1 LIEKMDLAYT
11 IRFIGSFNPKERK
24 RFVPDE
30 IHKEAHLHRSA
41 PRYAAIESKIM
52 EAIDKELLPA
62 GVVVTEDP
70 IARLFGTSR
79 TPVRMAFNKLE
90 RLGFLERFEGRGFIV
105 AGAHE
110 PKRIVVTHQML
121 GLDKALVQ
129 LPQPMTAQRIAQA
142 FEASIAQAL
151 PFGLYRVNEQAA
163 ADHFNV
169 SRTIIREL
177 LSRFQDRGLLR
188 KDLRSHWVVGPLTAQ
203 DVAHYFAIRAKLEPL
218 ALMESAPLLPQDLI
232 SRMHVQAHAAKQ
244 MADDLALGELDG
256 LETDLHVTLLAKTP
270 NPHLRRMI
278 YQSQIALSV
287 NQVFAETVGTKP
299 FSLALME
306 HCIVFEFLIRGSRKA
321 AADALEEHL
330 HLSAARTRKRLMAF
344 SVFPEPDLPDYLRRI
359 SN

>member
-1 LIEKMDLAYT
+1 MPEDM
-11 IRFIGSFNPKERK
+11 R
-24 RFVPDE
+24 
-30 IHKEAHLHRSA
+30 KEAHPHRSA
-41 PRYAAIESKIM
+41 PRYAAIEGKII
-52 EAIDKELLPA
+52 EAIEKELLPA

-90 RLGFLERFEGRGFIV
+90 DLGLLERFEGRGFIV
-105 AGAHE
+105 SGADE

-121 GLDKALVQ
+121 GLDKELVQ
-129 LPQPMTAQRIAQA
+129 LPQPMAAQRIAQA

-163 ADHFNV
+163 ADHFDV

-218 ALMESAPLLPQDLI
+218 ALLESAPLLSQDLI
-232 SRMHVQAHAAKQ
+232 SHMQVRAHAAMKTSE
-244 MADDLALGELDG
+244 DITLSDLNR
-256 LETDLHVTLLAKTP
+256 LETDLHVTLLSKSP

-278 YQSQIALSV
+278 HQSQIALSV

-306 HCIVFEFLIRGSRKA
+306 HCVVYEFLIRGSWNA
-321 AADALEEHL
+321 AANALEEHL
-330 HLSAARTRKRLMAF
+330 NLSAGRTRKRLMAF
-344 SVFPEPDLPDYLRRI
+344 SVFPEPDLPDYLRRV
-359 SN
+359 SD

>member
-1 LIEKMDLAYT
+1 MPDDMRKGAY
-11 IRFIGSFNPKERK
+11 PQ
-24 RFVPDE
+24 
-30 IHKEAHLHRSA
+30 RSA

-52 EAIDKELLPA
+52 EAIEKELLPA

-90 RLGFLERFEGRGFIV
+90 SLGLLERFEGRGFIV
-105 AGAHE
+105 SGADE
-110 PKRIVVTHQML
+110 PQRIVVTHQML
-121 GLDKALVQ
+121 GLDKELVQ
-129 LPQPMTAQRIAQA
+129 LPQPMAAQRIARA
-142 FEASIAQAL
+142 FEGSIAQAL

-163 ADHFNV
+163 ADHFDV

-218 ALMESAPLLPQDLI
+218 ALLESAPLLSQDHI
-232 SRMHVQAHAAKQ
+232 SRMQVRVHAAMKTSEEITLS
-244 MADDLALGELDG
+244 DLNR
-256 LETDLHVTLLAKTP
+256 LETDLHVTLLSKSP

-278 YQSQIALSV
+278 HQSQIALSV

-306 HCIVFEFLIRGSRKA
+306 HCVVLEFLIRGSWNA
-321 AADALEEHL
+321 AANALEEHL
-330 HLSAARTRKRLMAF
+330 NLSAERTRKRLMAF
-344 SVFPEPDLPDYLRRI
+344 SVFPEPELPDYLRRV
-359 SN
+359 SD

>member
-1 LIEKMDLAYT
+1 MPDDMRKGA
-11 IRFIGSFNPKERK
+11 NP
-24 RFVPDE
+24 
-30 IHKEAHLHRSA
+30 HRYA
-41 PRYAAIESKIM
+41 PRYAAIEGKIM
-52 EAIDKELLPA
+52 EAIEKELLPA

-79 TPVRMAFNKLE
+79 TPVRMAFSKLE
-90 RLGFLERFEGRGFIV
+90 NLGLLERFEGRGFIV
-105 AGAHE
+105 SGAHE
-110 PKRIVVTHQML
+110 PQRIVVTHQML
-121 GLDKALVQ
+121 GLDKELLQ
-129 LPQPMTAQRIAQA
+129 LPQPMAAQRIAQA

-163 ADHFNV
+163 ADHFDV

-218 ALMESAPLLPQDLI
+218 ALLESAPLLSQDLI
-232 SRMHVQAHAAKQ
+232 SHMQVRAHAAMKTSE
-244 MADDLALGELDG
+244 DIALGDLNR
-256 LETDLHVTLLAKTP
+256 LETDLHVTLLSKSP

-278 YQSQIALSV
+278 HQSQIALSV

-306 HCIVFEFLIRGSRKA
+306 HCVVHEFLIRGSWNA
-321 AADALEEHL
+321 AANALEEHL
-330 HLSAARTRKRLMAF
+330 NLSAGRTRKRLMAF
-344 SVFPEPDLPDYLRRI
+344 SVFPEPELPDYLRRV
-359 SN
+359 SG

>member
-1 LIEKMDLAYT
+1 MPENM
-11 IRFIGSFNPKERK
+11 R
-24 RFVPDE
+24 
-30 IHKEAHLHRSA
+30 KEAHPNRSA
-41 PRYAAIESKIM
+41 PRYATIEGKIIEAIE
-52 EAIDKELLPA
+52 KELLPA

-90 RLGFLERFEGRGFIV
+90 DLGLLERFEGRGFIV
-105 AGAHE
+105 SGADE

-121 GLDKALVQ
+121 GLDKELVQ
-129 LPQPMTAQRIAQA
+129 LPQPMAAQRIAQA

-163 ADHFNV
+163 ADHFDV

-218 ALMESAPLLPQDLI
+218 ALLECAPLLSQDLI
-232 SRMHVQAHAAKQ
+232 SHMQVRARAAMKTSE
-244 MADDLALGELDG
+244 DITLNDLNR
-256 LETDLHVTLLAKTP
+256 LETDLHVTLLSKSP

-278 YQSQIALSV
+278 HQSQIALSV

-306 HCIVFEFLIRGSRKA
+306 HCVVYEFLIRGSWNA
-321 AADALEEHL
+321 AANALEEHL
-330 HLSAARTRKRLMAF
+330 NLSAARTRKRLMAF
-344 SVFPEPDLPDYLRRI
+344 SVFPEPDLPNYLRRV
-359 SN
+359 SD

>member
-1 LIEKMDLAYT
+1 MPEDM
-11 IRFIGSFNPKERK
+11 R
-24 RFVPDE
+24 
-30 IHKEAHLHRSA
+30 KEAHPHRSA
-41 PRYAAIESKIM
+41 PRYAAIEGKII
-52 EAIDKELLPA
+52 EAIEKELLPA

-90 RLGFLERFEGRGFIV
+90 DLGLLERFEGRGFIV
-105 AGAHE
+105 SGADE

-121 GLDKALVQ
+121 GLDKELVQ
-129 LPQPMTAQRIAQA
+129 LPQPMAAQRIAQA

-163 ADHFNV
+163 ADHFDV

-218 ALMESAPLLPQDLI
+218 ALLETAPLLSQDLI
-232 SRMHVQAHAAKQ
+232 SHMQVRAHAAKKTSE
-244 MADDLALGELDG
+244 DITLSDLNR
-256 LETDLHVTLLAKTP
+256 LETDLHVTLLSKSP

-278 YQSQIALSV
+278 HQSQIALSV

-306 HCIVFEFLIRGSRKA
+306 HCVVYEFLIRGSWNA
-321 AADALEEHL
+321 AANALEEHL
-330 HLSAARTRKRLMAF
+330 NLSAGRTRKRLMAF
-344 SVFPEPDLPDYLRRI
+344 SVFPEPDLPDYLRRV
-359 SN
+359 SD

>member
-1 LIEKMDLAYT
+1 MPDDMRKGAY
-11 IRFIGSFNPKERK
+11 P
-24 RFVPDE
+24 
-30 IHKEAHLHRSA
+30 HRSA

-52 EAIDKELLPA
+52 EAIEKELLPA

-90 RLGFLERFEGRGFIV
+90 DLGLLERFEGRGFIV
-105 AGAHE
+105 SGADE

-121 GLDKALVQ
+121 GLDKELVQ
-129 LPQPMTAQRIAQA
+129 LPQPMAAQRIARA
-142 FEASIAQAL
+142 FEGSIAQAL

-163 ADHFNV
+163 ADHFDV

-203 DVAHYFAIRAKLEPL
+203 DVAHYFAVRAKLEPL
-218 ALMESAPLLPQDLI
+218 ALLESAPLLSQDHI
-232 SRMHVQAHAAKQ
+232 SQMQVRVHAAMKTSE
-244 MADDLALGELDG
+244 DITLSDLNR
-256 LETDLHVTLLAKTP
+256 LETDLHVTLLSKSP

-278 YQSQIALSV
+278 HQSQIALSV

-306 HCIVFEFLIRGSRKA
+306 HCVVLEFLIRGSWNA
-321 AADALEEHL
+321 AANALEEHL
-330 HLSAARTRKRLMAF
+330 NLSAERTRKRLMAF
-344 SVFPEPDLPDYLRRI
+344 SVFPEPELPDYLRRV
-359 SN
+359 SD

>member
-1 LIEKMDLAYT
+1 
-11 IRFIGSFNPKERK
+11 
-24 RFVPDE
+24 
-30 IHKEAHLHRSA
+30 
-41 PRYAAIESKIM
+41 M
-52 EAIDKELLPA
+52 EAIEKELLPA

-90 RLGFLERFEGRGFIV
+90 DLGLLERFEGRGFIV
-105 AGAHE
+105 SGADE

-121 GLDKALVQ
+121 GLDKELVQ
-129 LPQPMTAQRIAQA
+129 LPQPMAAQRIARA
-142 FEASIAQAL
+142 FEGSIAQAL

-163 ADHFNV
+163 ADHFDV

-203 DVAHYFAIRAKLEPL
+203 DVAHYFAVRAKLEPL
-218 ALMESAPLLPQDLI
+218 ALLESAPLLSQDHI
-232 SRMHVQAHAAKQ
+232 SQMQVRVHAAMKTSE
-244 MADDLALGELDG
+244 DITLSDLNR
-256 LETDLHVTLLAKTP
+256 LETDLHVTLLSKSP

-278 YQSQIALSV
+278 HQSQIALSV

-306 HCIVFEFLIRGSRKA
+306 HCVVLEFLIRGSWNA
-321 AADALEEHL
+321 AANALEEHL
-330 HLSAARTRKRLMAF
+330 NLSAERTRKRLMAF
-344 SVFPEPDLPDYLRRI
+344 SVFPEPELPDYLRRV
-359 SN
+359 SD